1 MIDTQLYASLR
12 EEVDAVRVVDSHEHI
27 WMPEEEYLELDAD
40 FTRFFLHYT
49 SADLV
54 SAGMD
59 LDDMDRLRAVMGRPK
74 SPSGDQQRAA
84 LGRGPVP
91 PCALSLDE
99 KWAAL
104 KPFWERARNTAYAK
118 AILRSIRR
126 LYDVED
132 LDDDTYAAITER
144 MRAEQKAGVYGR
156 ILRDECNLGV
166 SVNDADDMGTPEQI
180 RRMDRDLFVAAG
192 RVSLFLDAW
201 NRVNVTEIERRTG
214 RSVLSLND
222 LLDAL
227 DACFEGFA
235 AEGRVAVK
243 IGHAYSRILRF
254 DDADADAAKRI
265 FDRAFVFNGGAAYLE
280 AKPFQDFMLHEVLRR
295 CQAFGLPVIFH
306 TGLQEG
312 NVNLI
317 TNSNVTH
324 LMNLFI
330 KYPKVVFDIFHGSYP
345 YTGELSAIA
354 KNFPNVRID
363 MAWLHIIS
371 PAVARRCLSEWL
383 ETVPASKIHGFGG
396 DYIMPEAVYGHL
408 DMARENIAWVL
419 AQKVTEGYFTETEA
433 VEVARRLLRDNPMET
448 FRIEERRPVWRDGRG

>member
-1 MIDTQLYASLR
+1 MIDTGLYATLR
-12 EEVDAVRVVDSHEHI
+12 KEIDAIRVVDSHEHI

-54 SAGMD
+54 SAGLD

-74 SPSGDQQRAA
+74 TPSGDQQRAA

-91 PCALSLDE
+91 PCELSLDG
-99 KWAAL
+99 KWALL
-104 KPFWERARNTAYAK
+104 KPFWERARNTAYSK
-118 AILRSIRR
+118 ATLRSIRK

-132 LDDDTYAAITER
+132 LNDDTHATITER
-144 MRAEQKAGVYGR
+144 LRAEQRAGVYR
-156 ILRDECNLGV
+156 KILRDVCNLEV
-166 SVNDADDMGTPEQI
+166 SVNDADDMGTPDQV

-192 RVSLFLDAW
+192 RVTPFLDGW
-201 NRVNVTEIERRTG
+201 IRTNVAEVERRTD
-214 RSVLSLND
+214 RSVLSLSD

-227 DACFEGFA
+227 DLYFERFVS
-235 AEGRVAVK
+235 EGRVAVK

-254 DDADADAAKRI
+254 DDADADAARRI
-265 FDRAFVFNGGAAYLE
+265 FDRAFVFNGGAAYPD

-295 CQAFGLPVIFH
+295 CQAFDLPVIFH

-330 KYPKVVFDIFHGSYP
+330 KYPKVTFDIFHGSYP
-345 YTGELSAIA
+345 YMGELSAIA

-371 PAVARRCLSEWL
+371 PAAARRSLYEWL

-419 AQKVTEGYFTETEA
+419 ARKVKEGYFTESEA
-433 VEVARRLLRDNPMET
+433 VDIARRLLRDNPMET
-448 FRIEERRPVWRDGRG
+448 FRIEERRPIWGAGEA